1 MYFLSSKE
9 ISRAV
14 SPNHHRHHHHH
25 HFRWNRWRTTP
36 NPYRSTWDPW
46 RTTESPWWEY
56 NENST
61 RPTTE
66 SWEEATEYPWE
77 VNATTEGWWTILR
90 SLITYSNNVFSRP
103 RAFAHEARQI
113 HDPFATRKLH
123 DCQFEVFESNRKT
136 REYKF
141 FKIIHEKP
149 YYYLL
154 IIYSK

>member
-61 RPTTE
+61 RPTIE

-77 VNATTEGWWTILR
+77 VNATTEGWWTARLRTKRGKYMTHSPPANCTTANLR
-90 SLITYSNNVFSRP
+90 SLNRIEKLASTSFSKLYTRNHTITY
-103 RAFAHEARQI
+103 
-113 HDPFATRKLH
+113 
-123 DCQFEVFESNRKT
+123 
-136 REYKF
+136 
-141 FKIIHEKP
+141 
-149 YYYLL
+149 
-154 IIYSK
+154 